1 MDGFLILVLT
11 SSGARELKVTYEG
24 CCEMSHLVSG
34 RRHKSSKS
42 KKNLAEIHLS
52 IKYLINLSVQ
62 NIKKVTEE
70 YTRIL
75 I

>member
-1 MDGFLILVLT
+1 MNSFFTVCLSNFNSPGSRYDLGKVLWNEP
-11 SSGARELKVTYEG
+11 SG
-24 CCEMSHLVSG
+24 SG
-34 RRHKSSKS
+34 TQAQALERKAI
-42 KKNLAEIHLS
+42 AEIYLS

-62 NIKKVTEE
+62 NIKKVIEE

>member
-1 MDGFLILVLT
+1 MT
-11 SSGARELKVTYEG
+11 SES
-24 CCEMSHLVSG
+24 CCEMTHLVSG
-34 RRHKSSKS
+34 HRHKSSNE
-42 KKNLAEIHLS
+42 KNLAEIYLS

-62 NIKKVTEE
+62 NIKKVIEE

>member
-1 MDGFLILVLT
+1 
-11 SSGARELKVTYEG
+11 
-24 CCEMSHLVSG
+24 MSHLVSG
-34 RRHKSSKS
+34 HRHKSSKD
-42 KKNLAEIHLS
+42 KNLTEIYLS

-62 NIKKVTEE
+62 NIKKVIEE